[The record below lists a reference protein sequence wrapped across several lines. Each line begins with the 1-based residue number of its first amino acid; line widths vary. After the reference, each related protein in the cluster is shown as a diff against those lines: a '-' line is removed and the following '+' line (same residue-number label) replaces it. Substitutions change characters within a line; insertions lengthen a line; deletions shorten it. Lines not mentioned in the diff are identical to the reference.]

1 MKEDYPLIGKRKPKP
16 AQHVVL
22 SGLSYSSTDQKSIND
37 FFKEK
42 GWGRIKYVLQFKT
55 LPGFGGPG
63 GRNDVVFS
71 WHGTQ
76 KELGRFSIQRFTM
89 GTDAPRWL
97 EDYMNNN
104 RIIIPSDVLDKLK
117 KLVMW

>member
-1 MKEDYPLIGKRKPKP
+1 LFSPK
-16 AQHVVL
+16 
-22 SGLSYSSTDQKSIND
+22 DQKSIDD

-42 GWGRIKYVLQFKT
+42 GWGRIKYVFQFKT
-55 LPGFGGPG
+55 LPGAGGSG

-76 KELGRFSIQRFTM
+76 NELGKFSIQRFTM

-104 RIIIPSDVLDKLK
+104 HVIIPSNILDKMK
-117 KLVMW
+117 KLKMW